1 MTQDRF
7 KLTSMSVDALL
18 KLRDELASLLSRK
31 VGELKRQLHRLQADD
46 AKKKNASRLQARTST
61 KILPKYRG
69 PGGETWAGRGLRPK
83 WLNSLIK
90 DGHKL
95 DEFVVDRSAASA
107 KKRTTKKPRKKLKAV
122 RKSVP
127 ARQPEVVLPAE

>member
-1 MTQDRF
+1 MTQNRF
-7 KLTSMSVDALL
+7 ELASMSVDALL

-31 VGELKRQLHRLQADD
+31 AGELKRQLHRLQADD
-46 AKKKNASRLQARTST
+46 AKKKNAPRLQARTSR

-95 DEFVVDRSAASA
+95 EEFAVEKAAASTK
-107 KKRTTKKPRKKLKAV
+107 KKRRKSSQRKKSVSAPRV
-122 RKSVP
+122 NRK
-127 ARQPEVVLPAE
+127 PEVTLEAQA